1 MIESATPL
9 VQATL
14 GTLFTWFVTA
24 LGSALVFCLPGASR
38 IVFDIALGFS
48 AGVMLAASY
57 WSLLAP
63 AIELSEGYGSFA
75 IVPSLVGFLLGG
87 LFVWLSDRFLPQ
99 ETVKILSSTADGSD
113 GGSFSSQSDLPLS
126 GEFSTEKDQNPQNDT
141 SRARKRNIQSN
152 LPEKAT
158 ILDID
163 GDAAD
168 SRAPLT
174 LKQRNEERQD
184 RSKRIALLILAIT
197 IHNIPEGLAVGVGF
211 ATDNFQNARNLAIGI
226 GIQNFPEGLAV
237 SLPLR
242 AQGMSPW
249 KAFFWGQLSGM
260 FEPIAGILGCLI
272 SLQAT
277 FILPYALAFAAGA
290 MVFVVMDDI
299 IPEVQTRGN
308 HRAASWAV
316 MIGFCVMMTLD
327 VTLG

>member
-1 MIESATPL
+1 MIESASPI

-14 GTLFTWFVTA
+14 GTLFTWGVTA

-63 AIELSEGYGSFA
+63 AIELSEGYGNFA

-87 LFVWLSDRFLPQ
+87 AFVYLSDRFLPQ
-99 ETVKILSSTADGSD
+99 DTVKILISKADGSD
-113 GGSFSSQSDLPLS
+113 SGSFSSQSDLPLS
-126 GEFSTEKDQNPQNDT
+126 GELQSEEGTQIQT
-141 SRARKRNIQSN
+141 RARKRNVQTN
-152 LPEKAT
+152 KPEK
-158 ILDID
+158 D
-163 GDAAD
+163 GAD

-174 LKQRNEERQD
+174 NKSIEQRENERQD
-184 RSKRIALLILAIT
+184 RTKRIALLILAIT

-277 FILPYALAFAAGA
+277 YILPYALAFAAGA